1 MTEFF
6 FNLSNYSLI
15 AKISV
20 FLSYPFAY
28 FLIFIV
34 FFWILLFSKKK
45 MYNFSL
51 VFLSTFFSWSAAVI
65 LKDIFRIDRPFAPLN
80 IVSLFREPG
89 FSFPS
94 EHAAIFMALT
104 ISLFF
109 INKKIGYLFL
119 FFAIL
124 IGLSRVVIGF
134 HFFID
139 ILGGFLIGL
148 GVSFIFIKI
157 FKKI

>member
-6 FNLSNYSLI
+6 FNLSNYSLLV
-15 AKISV
+15 KISV

-34 FFWILLFSKKK
+34 LCWIIFFSQKK
-45 MYNFSL
+45 MYDFSL
-51 VFLSTFFSWSAAVI
+51 VFLSTFFSWFMAII
-65 LKDIFRIDRPFAPLN
+65 LKDIFRIDRPFTTLN
-80 IVSLFREPG
+80 IVPFFRETG

-109 INKKIGYLFL
+109 INKKIGFLFL
-119 FFAIL
+119 FFTIL
-124 IGLSRVVIGF
+124 IGLSRVIIGF
-134 HFFID
+134 HYFID
-139 ILGGFLIGL
+139 ILAGFLLGL
-148 GVSFIFIKI
+148 GISFIFIRI
-157 FKKI
+157 FKRI